1 MGQGDG
7 SLGGVPDLRREEY
20 KEHGDPVPTA
30 ARTRNTDRPA
40 YSEGKEDV
48 GGRLKERREAV
59 GCTSQQPQLVGPPF
73 FCFGKLKIGN
83 CWREL
88 IFHLVYYYSNLS
100 KHNIWQVIFIKLL
113 EMLLALL

>member
-20 KEHGDPVPTA
+20 KGHGDPVPTA
-30 ARTRNTDRPA
+30 ARTTI
-40 YSEGKEDV
+40 G
-48 GGRLKERREAV
+48 LQRREAV

-88 IFHLVYYYSNLS
+88 IFHLVYYYSNLP
-100 KHNIWQVIFIKLL
+100 KHNIWQVIFTKLL
-113 EMLLALL
+113 EML

>member
-20 KEHGDPVPTA
+20 KEHGDPVPA
-30 ARTRNTDRPA
+30 AACTRNTDRR
-40 YSEGKEDV
+40 
-48 GGRLKERREAV
+48 RLKERREAV

-100 KHNIWQVIFIKLL
+100 KHNIWQVIFTKLL
-113 EMLLALL
+113 EMLLVICI

>member
-20 KEHGDPVPTA
+20 KGHGDPVPAA
-30 ARTRNTDRPA
+30 ARTRNTDRHA
-40 YSEGKEDV
+40 TKGSRRVYQSTTST
-48 GGRLKERREAV
+48 GGP
-59 GCTSQQPQLVGPPF
+59 SF

-88 IFHLVYYYSNLS
+88 IFHLVYYYSNLP
-100 KHNIWQVIFIKLL
+100 KHNIWQVIFTKLL
-113 EMLLALL
+113 GGHA